1 MKTLSWSLFILAL
14 ALGLVL
20 AIQSNI
26 GYVLLVYPPYRIDFS
41 LNFLIILLI
50 ASFAAAYALV
60 RVTVH
65 TLRLPAYVRRFKETS
80 RKDKGRRATEDA
92 LIAFAEGR
100 YPRAERLAQHAL
112 LLNDAPAINAL
123 LAARAAQE
131 QRAYARRDDYLARA
145 ERIAPDHAIVR
156 LMTQADLL
164 IESRQPQDAL
174 PVVQALKGIAGKHVG
189 VLRLELKAQQLARN
203 WDQVLLLVPQLEK
216 RDGIEAV
223 QAEQLRINAHLENIK
238 RKAHQASELQA
249 YWAKL
254 SAQEKTNSKIALTA
268 ARVFLALGGVKQAR
282 EILEDSLAKY
292 WDSDLVA
299 VYGQCTDRDVVK
311 QIERAENW
319 LKEHPRDPHLLL
331 ALGRL
336 CTRQAL
342 WGKAQSY
349 IEASLSL
356 ETTRAAHLALAF
368 LMEKMNKTDEACEHY
383 RQSLALESIG

>member
-1 MKTLSWSLFILAL
+1 MKTLGWSLFILAL

-100 YPRAERLAQHAL
+100 YPRAERLAQLAL

-238 RKAHQASELQA
+238 RKAYQASELQA

-292 WDSDLVA
+292 WDADLVE

-319 LKEHPRDPHLLL
+319 LKEHPRDPQLLL